1 MQNTLRYTQ
10 GRKGFAGEPIF
21 FAELFGYINIKV
33 YFCSTITVIIIMAI
47 IIFEL

>member
-1 MQNTLRYTQ
+1 MQQ
-10 GRKGFAGEPIF
+10 KF